1 MSTTPSRY
9 HPLLVALHWITA
21 ILILFLILVGGEM
34 LEETKNID
42 PEKIGILRI
51 HIVLGATA
59 VFLTL
64 VRMVMKRTTALPPA
78 ATTGNPL
85 IDKSA
90 LAGHLLLYLVVLL
103 IGFSGVM
110 LAIQTNL
117 IPTVF
122 FGDGTLPADFFD
134 FTPRKVHGI
143 LTKVLLALVA
153 IHVLAALYH
162 QFFIK
167 DRLFARMWFG
177 RG

>member
-1 MSTTPSRY
+1 MSATPSRY

-21 ILILFLILVGGEM
+21 ILIIYLITIGTED
-34 LEETKNID
+34 LEHLKNTD
-42 PEKIGILRI
+42 PDKIGALST
-51 HIVLGATA
+51 HIILGATA

-64 VRMVMKRTTALPPA
+64 VRMAMKRTTALPAPA
-78 ATTGNPL
+78 ATGSAL

-90 LAGHLLLYLVVLL
+90 LAGHILLYLVVLF

-110 LAIQTNL
+110 LAIQTDL

-122 FGDGTLPADFFD
+122 FGSGTLPADFFD

-143 LTKVLLALVA
+143 LTKVMLALVA
-153 IHVLAALYH
+153 IHVAAALYH
-162 QFFIK
+162 QFYVK

-177 RG
+177 RS